1 MLFKKH
7 YIFSFL
13 LPLTL
18 LLSGNSVCNAQ
29 TFNPI
34 ICKIYGSVFIETDPK
49 KADFIVFEETSE
61 AFADL
66 MVYKQN
72 NRLFA
77 DKAGLWYITEK
88 RDIADF
94 RIYIKEEKR
103 GSDFTICYTTTES
116 FAGCPK

>member
-1 MLFKKH
+1 MP
-7 YIFSFL
+7 L
-13 LPLTL
+13 LL

-29 TFNPI
+29 VVNPI
-34 ICKIYGSVFIETDPK
+34 ICKIYGSVYIESDPA
-49 KADFIVFEETSE
+49 KADFIVFVETSE

-94 RIYIKEEKR
+94 RIYLKEEKR
-103 GSDFTICYTTTES
+103 GSDFSICYTSTES